1 MKPEEAEKLKNI
13 VKKLGEKYRL
23 HAVILFGSRAR
34 GDWGPWSDYDLLV
47 IADFQQPYLQRI
59 ADVLETVGDTD
70 LPMEIHPYT
79 PQEAAE
85 MLEKANPTIVDA
97 LEEGKPL
104 YASPILQ
111 KLKNKLK
118 QLKQKGLQKTHTTV
132 KIPT

>member
-1 MKPEEAEKLKNI
+1 
-13 VKKLGEKYRL
+13 
-23 HAVILFGSRAR
+23 
-34 GDWGPWSDYDLLV
+34 
-47 IADFQQPYLQRI
+47 
-59 ADVLETVGDTD
+59 VLETVGDTD
-70 LPMEIHPYT
+70 LPIEIHPYT

-104 YASPILQ
+104 YASPTLQ